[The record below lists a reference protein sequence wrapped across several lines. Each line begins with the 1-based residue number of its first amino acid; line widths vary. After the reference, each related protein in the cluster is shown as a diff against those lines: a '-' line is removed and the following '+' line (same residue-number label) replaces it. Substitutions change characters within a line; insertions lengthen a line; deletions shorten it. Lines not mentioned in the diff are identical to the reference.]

1 MPASHPLLS
10 RCPAADAAPSAVVL
24 AIAFTSPTGGTR
36 RAIGGGRTFADAVEF
51 ARESLPLGHDWRLSS
66 WDDLYG

>member
-1 MPASHPLLS
+1 MMAH
-10 RCPAADAAPSAVVL
+10 
-24 AIAFTSPTGGTR
+24 AFTSPTGGTR